1 MIGNL
6 GKRGVASIVTQSQ
19 QAVNS
24 GSDWQRTHGEYDYP
38 TLKELISSMYT
49 SNGAFGQEEADAVY
63 GFMKY
68 YANLDKN
75 TEAKKEIDRMAQ
87 YYKR

>member
-1 MIGNL
+1 
-6 GKRGVASIVTQSQ
+6 
-19 QAVNS
+19 
-24 GSDWQRTHGEYDYP
+24 
-38 TLKELISSMYT
+38 MYT

-68 YANLDKN
+68 YANPDKN
-75 TEAKKEIDRMAQ
+75 MEAKKEIDRMAQ

>member
-1 MIGNL
+1 M
-6 GKRGVASIVTQSQ
+6 ASIISQSQ
-19 QAVNS
+19 QAVNN
-24 GSDWQRTHGEYDYP
+24 GTDWQRTHGEYDYT

-68 YANLDKN
+68 YANPN
-75 TEAKKEIDRMAQ
+75 GSAGEKKEIDRMAQ